1 MSELIDKWLAR
12 AKELADN
19 AREYPALHKDD
30 LAEAHAL
37 VMCASE
43 LLLKMRAMVPK

>member
-1 MSELIDKWLAR
+1 MNELIDKWLAR

-43 LLLKMRAMVPK
+43 LLRAISVETPK